1 MSIGLAFAIYTTL
14 VAFVSTIML
23 YYLKV
28 IYPREEAQLKEKS
41 K

>member
-1 MSIGLAFAIYTTL
+1 MTVGLAFAIYTAL
-14 VAFVSTIML
+14 VAFVSSIML

-28 IYPREEAQLKEKS
+28 MYPREENQLKEKS

>member
-1 MSIGLAFAIYTTL
+1 MSIGFAIAIYTAL
-14 VAFVSTIML
+14 VAFVSFIML

-28 IYPREEAQLKEKS
+28 MYPCEEVQLKEKS

>member
-1 MSIGLAFAIYTTL
+1 MTLGLAIAIYTTL
-14 VAFVSTIML
+14 VAFVSSTVL

-28 IYPREEAQLKEKS
+28 MYPREEAQLREKS

>member
-1 MSIGLAFAIYTTL
+1 MSIGIGVAIYAAL
-14 VAFVSTIML
+14 VAFVSSTVL

-28 IYPREEAQLKEKS
+28 IYPREEQQLKQKL